1 MPEPFPLY
9 VDEIGP
15 DKIKASVSRSS
26 TVNYNLKI
34 ILLARK
40 PFHDPGKTI
49 MEFLKEEINGIC
61 ITPVGKFVCMVVN
74 TDGQY
79 GMIFLDLIDKM
90 DLAKKMA
97 EKLGHVDLREKFM
110 EAYTE
115 IINNPSRHNWFK
127 LVVGQAELM

>member
-1 MPEPFPLY
+1 MPEAFPLY

-115 IINNPSRHNWFK
+115 IINNPARHNWFK
-127 LVVGQAELM
+127 LVVGQAELL

>member
-1 MPEPFPLY
+1 MAEPFPLY

-15 DKIKASVSRSS
+15 DKIKATVSHSN

-49 MEFLKEEINGIC
+49 IEFLKEEINGIC

-74 TDGQY
+74 TNGQH

-97 EKLGHVDLREKFM
+97 EKLGHVDLRERFM
-110 EAYTE
+110 EVYME
-115 IINNPSRHNWFK
+115 IIDHPSRHNWFK
-127 LVVGQAELM
+127 LVVGKAELM